1 MKRRLFLV
9 FSVLTLA
16 IASFL
21 TTIGTDNV
29 EANTSLQKKIKS
41 IQEERSDNQA
51 ELGQKEKEIQEIE
64 RKLKALSDEIRAIDH
79 QTAATNQQIR
89 EKDQEIEG
97 TKERIE
103 DLVAEI
109 QMLEIRIAERDDLLK
124 NRVRSMYK
132 NGGSVNYLE
141 VILGSRSFGDLVN
154 RISALSTIAQQDRN
168 ILEAHHNDKMAVEA
182 AKVLIEDELTALEDQ
197 LAQLEVL
204 KETLEKQRKEK
215 DRVMAQLEQQEGEL
229 HAELGELEEADEILA
244 AQERAMKQELAAWQ
258 ERQKRLEEE
267 RKRAAELAARNG
279 TTHSPPPVTAQGTFM
294 RPTTG
299 NITSPYGF
307 RWGKMHHGIDIGKG
321 GRSGD
326 VHVVAVEAGTVIR
339 SYYSPS
345 YGNTVM
351 ISHNVDGQVITTLYA
366 HLENR
371 YVADGQRVEKGQ
383 LLGYMGNTGR
393 SFGAHLHFE
402 VHEGPW
408 NGAKSNAVDPMRY
421 IPR

>member
-1 MKRRLFLV
+1 M
-9 FSVLTLA
+9 
-16 IASFL
+16 ASFL
-21 TTIGTDNV
+21 TTLGSDNV
-29 EANTSLQKKIKS
+29 EANSTLQKKIKS
-41 IQEERSDNQA
+41 IQEERDENQA
-51 ELGQKEKEIQEIE
+51 ELEQKEREIKEIEQKM
-64 RKLKALSDEIRAIDH
+64 KLLNDEIKVIDH
-79 QTAATNQQIR
+79 QTATTNQQIR
-89 EKDQEIEG
+89 EKDKEIES

-103 DLVAEI
+103 DLLADI
-109 QMLEIRIAERDDLLK
+109 QQLEERIAERDDLLK
-124 NRVRSMYK
+124 SRVRSMYK

-168 ILEAHHNDKMAVEA
+168 ILEAHHHDKLAVEA
-182 AKVLIEDELTALEDQ
+182 AKSQMEEELIALEGQLTDLEGLKAKLDQ
-197 LAQLEVL
+197 
-204 KETLEKQRKEK
+204 QRKDK
-215 DRVMAQLEQQEGEL
+215 DRVMGQLKQEEGAL

-244 AQERAMKQELAAWQ
+244 AQEKAMQQELIAWQ
-258 ERQKRLEEE
+258 ERQKRIEEE
-267 RKRAAELAARNG
+267 RKRQQEAAARSG
-279 TTHSPPPVTAQGTFM
+279 QTHAAPPVTAAGTFM

-299 NITSPYGF
+299 NITSPYGW
-307 RWGKMHHGIDIGKG
+307 RWGSMHHGIDIGKG

-339 SYYSPS
+339 SYYSAS

-351 ISHNVDGQVITTLYA
+351 ISHNVEGQVITTLYA

-371 YVADGQRVEKGQ
+371 FVSDGQRVEKGQ

-393 SFGAHLHFE
+393 SFGPHLHFE

-408 NGAKSNAVDPMRY
+408 NGAKSNSVDPLRY